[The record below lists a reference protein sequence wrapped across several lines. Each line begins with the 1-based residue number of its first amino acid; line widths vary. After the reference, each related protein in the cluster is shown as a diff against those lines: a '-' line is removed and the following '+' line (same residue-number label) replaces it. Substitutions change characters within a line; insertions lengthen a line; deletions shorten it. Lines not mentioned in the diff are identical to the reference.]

1 MPYVS
6 DLIPLD
12 EARSA
17 SDFEGR
23 AWYTIDPD
31 VVYPWTLARIA
42 EALQGG
48 ETSPTIRGSLLP
60 RAARLPAEAWA
71 LAATD
76 RDLLGDATPAQLAQR
91 AEALDIIRLW
101 ATELHHAAIGYAPRG
116 LHILRR
122 PAWRD

>member
-1 MPYVS
+1 MPYLT
-6 DLIPLD
+6 DLIPVD
-12 EARSA
+12 QARTEAEA
-17 SDFEGR
+17 DGR
-23 AWYTIDPD
+23 TWFTIDPD

-76 RDLLGDATPAQLAQR
+76 RELLADATPAQLAQR

-101 ATELHHAAIGYAPRG
+101 ATELHHAAIGYGPRG
-116 LHILRR
+116 LRILKR